1 MVTGY
6 SRAQIALHWAVALFI
21 FYQLIFSDAM
31 TGAFRA
37 FKDGGTPVV
46 GIGAWSH
53 IIVGSLVL
61 ILVLWRLSL
70 RFTRGVPPGPDR
82 DNHML
87 ELAGVAGHWALYVL
101 MIALPITGLLVWF
114 AGMTSLGDLH
124 GGILKVLLWVMIVL
138 HIAAALWHQFIRKD
152 GLMNRMWKPG

>member
-6 SRAQIALHWAVALFI
+6 SRTQIALHWAVALFV

-31 TGAFRA
+31 TGAFRSVTQ
-37 FKDGGTPVV
+37 GGPPVV
-46 GIGAWSH
+46 GLGAWSH

-61 ILVLWRLSL
+61 ILVLWRLTL
-70 RFTRGVPPGPDR
+70 RFTGGVPPGPAE

-87 ELAGVAGHWALYVL
+87 DVVGVAGHWALYVL
-101 MIALPITGLLVWF
+101 MMALPVTGLLAWF

-124 GGILKVLLWVMIVL
+124 GGILKVLLWGMIVL
-138 HIAAALWHQFIRKD
+138 HVLAALWHHFIRKD
-152 GLMNRMWKPG
+152 GLLNRMRKPG